1 MRWWWKYTVY
11 CAVTIRDRMS
21 GRPAFRRIYPQP
33 KRAVSFKRFARSP
46 ARVYATYASAR
57 NTSRSG
63 SIIFNSRAE
72 LTRIMDEYKRDV
84 IGEGKLESMRDLA
97 ICGGFSAAPTKES
110 VFRSRTDFFISYSA
124 FIYLKQLRLIVPQML
139 PRNCFRKLNSRKTV
153 IVRFANQ
160 SFSPCLRKNLC
171 T

>member
-1 MRWWWKYTVY
+1 
-11 CAVTIRDRMS
+11 MS

-63 SIIFNSRAE
+63 SIIFNSRPE
-72 LTRIMDEYKRDV
+72 LTRITDEYKRDV

-97 ICGGFSAAPTKES
+97 ICGGFSERKNRS
-110 VFRSRTDFFISYSA
+110 LGSRTGLFFISYSA

-139 PRNCFRKLNSRKTV
+139 PRNCSRKLNSRETV